1 MPSSHALAP
10 PLRSLAA
17 PWQRLGSPSHTL
29 THPHTP
35 WHPVPRPLQELLAEY
50 NKAEVLEDYRCD
62 GCGKKG
68 VAEPK
73 RSAALEEEEDDDD
86 DEEEEEAPLLIR
98 KQLWLCEVHHPHP
111 VRPLAPSS
119 HPPVPKRLWLCEVSH
134 AYTMHTPGTYH
145 AHTMHTP
152 CICQV
157 PHVFVL
163 TLKRYSGGG
172 RYSKISRHVAFERT
186 VDLSHLV
193 APAELAAVPDEG
205 TEGTEGTGGV
215 EGSAPAPTPPVPPAA
230 ATACGGDQCAEAG
243 EAREGEAARPEGG
256 GGEEEEEELARLR
269 AQRKQEL
276 QRQQHTEAAGG
287 SSSGSAA
294 GGSTAGGSAAVMAG
308 CRYELCAVLV
318 HQDMMN
324 SCFFGHYIAFVRRGE
339 AWWCLDDDEATECS
353 WDHVAQQ
360 KACMLL
366 YNTAANL
373 TPQP

>member
-10 PLRSLAA
+10 PLRSLAT

-205 TEGTEGTGGV
+205 TEGTGGV

-230 ATACGGDQCAEAG
+230 ATACGGEQCAEAG
-243 EAREGEAARPEGG
+243 EAREGEAARAEGG
-256 GGEEEEEELARLR
+256 GEEEEEEEELARLR

-366 YNTAANL
+366 YNTTAN
-373 TPQP
+373 P

>member
-1 MPSSHALAP
+1 
-10 PLRSLAA
+10 
-17 PWQRLGSPSHTL
+17 
-29 THPHTP
+29 
-35 WHPVPRPLQELLAEY
+35 
-50 NKAEVLEDYRCD
+50 
-62 GCGKKG
+62 
-68 VAEPK
+68 
-73 RSAALEEEEDDDD
+73 
-86 DEEEEEAPLLIR
+86 
-98 KQLWLCEVHHPHP
+98 
-111 VRPLAPSS
+111 
-119 HPPVPKRLWLCEVSH
+119 
-134 AYTMHTPGTYH
+134 
-145 AHTMHTP
+145 MHTP

-205 TEGTEGTGGV
+205 TEGAGGV
-215 EGSAPAPTPPVPPAA
+215 EGGAPAPIPPVPPAA
-230 ATACGGDQCAEAG
+230 ATACGGEQCAEAG
-243 EAREGEAARPEGG
+243 EAREGEAARAEGG
-256 GGEEEEEELARLR
+256 GEEEEEEEELARLR

-276 QRQQHTEAAGG
+276 QRQQQTEAAGG

-366 YNTAANL
+366 YNTTAN
-373 TPQP
+373 P